1 MRPLDFIKTKAG
13 NIGMIT
19 EVDTLPGIAGKES
32 AHRASIEFFLPYQ
45 GEKVAWWSSHEFD
58 VIDNLPDLL
67 SRELSSRFDRLLPY
81 RLEKQ

>member
-1 MRPLDFIKTKAG
+1 MKPLDFIRTKAG

-19 EVDTLPGIAGKES
+19 EVTTLPGIAGKES
-32 AHRASIEFFLPYQ
+32 NHRASIEFFLPYK

-67 SRELSSRFDRLLPY
+67 SRKLASPYDRLQPY
-81 RLEKQ
+81 KLEKQ